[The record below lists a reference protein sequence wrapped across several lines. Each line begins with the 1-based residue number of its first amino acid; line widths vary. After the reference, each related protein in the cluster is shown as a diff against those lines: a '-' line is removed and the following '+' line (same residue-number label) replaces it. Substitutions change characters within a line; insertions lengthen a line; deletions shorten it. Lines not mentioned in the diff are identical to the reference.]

1 MDKMV
6 EGWRKLHYEEL
17 HNLYSSPSMIR
28 MIKIKEDEMDKA
40 CSTHGREEECVKDF
54 SGKTRRKKSTGNT

>member
-6 EGWRKLHYEEL
+6 GGWRKQHYEEL
-17 HNLYSSPSMIR
+17 HNLYSSPSIIR

-40 CSTHGREEECVKDF
+40 CSTHEREEECVKDF
-54 SGKTRRKKSTGNT
+54 GGKTRRKQSTGNT